1 MFNEETQKCYIPN
14 KQNAVIHSSILE
26 KLLTMCSDSEI
37 VSTPPEIREKDG
49 QKEIKINPHFQQTG
63 PRNFTSE
70 ELYNVE
76 QSDNNEHK
84 SEYFEDVSTLNQ
96 SFENFNTNISNEIT
110 EIDHD
115 DEEKIFLYA
124 SLDRINFDL
133 NAIHNKPKL
142 PFITIPEQN
151 LRILIDSGASNSIM
165 NPDTAQIHFKS
176 HFFKKPFSV
185 KSLAQTVT
193 DDLNISYPILKD
205 YRIGNNIN
213 FHIVQW
219 HDRFDALSISNMSNI
234 IETQLVIQYNNYM
247 SIKLLNTLQSIERTI
262 SLASSGITNLE
273 IISNTELFEIANHLK
288 TIYKQSEL
296 VDWNM
301 DHMFT
306 ILEFSK
312 FQAVSVRDVITC
324 ILYIPILDQSFYQ
337 YSRIYPIP
345 DSENKILIPPF
356 KHHLQGARGEFWTD
370 EQCKVFNNQTI
381 CVEAP
386 RLAKCSIVNNDNC
399 VYAIISNDYKLYAQL
414 NDGKILLSC
423 KFDLLITEECREEI
437 QSISV
442 RNNVLISSKTN
453 CKIIIDNQ
461 IFENSANNVTF
472 KNNLI
477 VKDYKANRMINLQPK
492 HLTDFDSLNEESE
505 SIIVPVNLH
514 PLVHITQFFFYSSNY
529 NHTLYCVDYYVCI

>member
-1 MFNEETQKCYIPN
+1 MLLASLLVLVSLFHQNQALQIQKFETNGYFSETLGTTRCLSHYHSFYFYFNITDLKLSYYKLLNNVVMLDTINTSPM
-14 KQNAVIHSSILE
+14 SIA
-26 KLLTMCSDSEI
+26 LLTMLKENCKLIEDQFAKFSSRKRRSLI
-37 VSTPPEIREKDG
+37 DG
-49 QKEIKINPHFQQTG
+49 LGTLIKYITGNP
-63 PRNFTSE
+63 
-70 ELYNVE
+70 
-76 QSDNNEHK
+76 DNNDLIEINK
-84 SEYFEDVSTLNQ
+84 NLEILFNNQ
-96 SFENFNTNISNEIT
+96 KDIVNQMSKYTSFAGHIT
-110 EIDHD
+110 
-115 DEEKIFLYA
+115 KRY
-124 SLDRINFDL
+124 
-133 NAIHNKPKL
+133 
-142 PFITIPEQN
+142 
-151 LRILIDSGASNSIM
+151 
-165 NPDTAQIHFKS
+165 
-176 HFFKKPFSV
+176 
-185 KSLAQTVT
+185 VT
-193 DDLNISYPILKD
+193 DFKIMQSNLNFSIQA
-205 YRIGNNIN
+205 IN
-213 FHIVQW
+213 
-219 HDRFDALSISNMSNI
+219 NMSNI

-461 IFENSANNVTF
+461 IFENAANNVTF

-514 PLVHITQFFFYSSNY
+514 PLVHITHFSF
-529 NHTLYCVDYYVCI
+529 TLAIIIILCIVSTIMYVFRHRIRLVFKQRQKHDVMSFSEIYQNQNVLQNEDVLS